1 MTEELSQDSSRPQ
14 EAPKDSGV
22 SSKGQLSNP
31 TGENAV
37 VQSSQKSP
45 TVTNQ
50 NSQSNKKY
58 DLGVLFVHGI
68 GNQKPGKTFEQMFWP
83 IKEEF
88 KSSNKAGFREIYSRA
103 TDTSQEVE
111 ILKGGLSRKVL
122 FSESLWNNNR
132 ENQASEYTTRELNDV
147 RGFLKMLL
155 YLSYFTSILVRKKIR
170 VAVALFIFF
179 LWLAIITRPKQY
191 SFKIELS
198 NLFLILL
205 ICIVVIGIFI
215 CFILNRIGGSWQ
227 YIVKSF
233 ESLKNLYQ
241 QIDAAVRYDS
251 FNEGKEYC
259 NRVKYDIER
268 MNENCNKLLVVA
280 HSMGG
285 LLSYKALGEMGVN
298 SKGIHLLGVGSGLG
312 PVFVLSPK
320 KVLKMNWQ
328 RIPRGEKIRGIFE
341 IAGRW
346 LIYIK
351 VKHPWVSLFCRSFIS
366 CFITLLFLLLLW
378 GIAVEASSLFIVGGA
393 DKDFAVFPPVH
404 ISFMIFT
411 LNFEIPFIGS
421 FRLPA
426 YLALLLQC
434 VIVSVIVFVKYRA
447 NGIGDVEWKEYSHFL
462 DPVGNSATHVYP
474 KEVKMYKLLLP
485 GLCFPHV
492 IPSYFMKFS
501 NLLKGIEDEI
511 LEILYGTQG
520 KVKSQQESRYIFYLE
535 NVIAAFASLA
545 LVSILFCW
553 WYRGGKQEYFM
564 PVFILYSFP
573 SLSLFLLFIPPLNLH
588 FLLWREY
595 YKWGDD
601 MLTGSKAY
609 WIMCLLGVLCGC
621 ALSIAGIFLAS
632 GALKGL
638 A

>member
-1 MTEELSQDSSRPQ
+1 MTEELSQDSSRYQ
-14 EAPKDSGV
+14 ETSEGLDVNA
-22 SSKGQLSNP
+22 
-31 TGENAV
+31 GEQAV
-37 VQSSQKSP
+37 NSVEDTAVARGSQRKQAH
-45 TVTNQ
+45 TNK
-50 NSQSNKKY
+50 KKY

-68 GNQKPGKTFEQMFWP
+68 GNQKSGKTFKQMFWP

-103 TDTSQEVE
+103 TNISQEVE
-111 ILKGGLSRKVL
+111 ILKGGLSRKAL

-132 ENQASEYTTRELNDV
+132 VNQASGHATRRSNDV
-147 RGFLKMLL
+147 LGFIKVLL
-155 YLSYFTSILVRKKIR
+155 YLAYFTSILVRKKLR
-170 VAVALFIFF
+170 VVVALFVFF
-179 LWLAIITRPKQY
+179 LWLAIVINPKQY
-191 SFKIELS
+191 SFSEGDKIELS
-198 NLFLILL
+198 SLFLILL
-205 ICIVVIGIFI
+205 FCIAVIGIFI

-227 YIVKSF
+227 YIVKPF

-259 NRVKYDIER
+259 NRVKDDIER

-285 LLSYKALGEMGVN
+285 LLSYKALGEMGAN

-328 RIPRGEKIRGIFE
+328 SIPKGEKIREIFE

-351 VKHPWVSLFCRSFIS
+351 VKHPWPSLLCRSFVS

-378 GIAVEASSLFIVGGA
+378 GIAVGVLSLFIVGGV
-393 DKDFAVFPPVH
+393 DKDFTVFPPVH

-411 LNFEIPFIGS
+411 LNFEIPFIG
-421 FRLPA
+421 FFHLPA

-434 VIVSVIVFVKYRA
+434 AIVSVIVFVKYRT

-474 KEVKMYKLLLP
+474 KEVKIYKLLLP
-485 GLCFPHV
+485 GLRVPHV

-511 LEILYGTQG
+511 LEILYGTQS
-520 KVKSQQESRYIFYLE
+520 KVKSQKESRCMFYLE
-535 NVIAAFASLA
+535 NIISAFASFV

-553 WYRGGKQEYFM
+553 WFRGGNQEHFM
-564 PVFILYSFP
+564 SVYILYSLP

-595 YKWGDD
+595 YKWDDD

-621 ALSIAGIFLAS
+621 ALSLVGVFLAS
-632 GALKGL
+632 GVLEGIA
-638 A
+638 